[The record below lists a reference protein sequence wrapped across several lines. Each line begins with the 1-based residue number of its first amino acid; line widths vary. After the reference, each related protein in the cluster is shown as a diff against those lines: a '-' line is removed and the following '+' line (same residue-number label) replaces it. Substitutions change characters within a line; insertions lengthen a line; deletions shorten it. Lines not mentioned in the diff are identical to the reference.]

1 MRKRKPTH
9 PHTHTHTRT
18 SLFPRLETTKVW
30 CVLSCSVL
38 KYYRE
43 SDVYSARGTAVVFE
57 ATPQGAIGLSPDS
70 KVSVCSYHGQRV
82 RVGGG

>member
-1 MRKRKPTH
+1 M
-9 PHTHTHTRT
+9 
-18 SLFPRLETTKVW
+18 ETTKVW

-57 ATPQGAIGLSPDS
+57 ATPQGTIGLSPDS
-70 KVSVCSYHGQRV
+70 KVKK
-82 RVGGG
+82 